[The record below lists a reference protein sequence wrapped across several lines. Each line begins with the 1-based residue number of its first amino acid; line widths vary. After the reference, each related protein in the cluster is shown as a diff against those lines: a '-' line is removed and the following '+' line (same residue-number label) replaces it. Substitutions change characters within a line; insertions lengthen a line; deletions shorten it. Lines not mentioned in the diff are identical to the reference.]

1 MTGKTLPAPR
11 PLNDASDVPPPAP
24 SPWIPPR
31 ACALAALVVVGAA
44 GPARSEEPPAAAA
57 DALVA
62 EGARLGGEGRL
73 EEAILR
79 FKAAEAR
86 FPRALHDCN
95 IGLAYAR
102 LGRLPQAH
110 WFLSRCQR
118 RATEPLPEWVAPR
131 LETTLSQLR
140 AGPYAPVRIETSPQP
155 APVTISTFAPDES
168 VSPPA
173 DVWLPQATEVVLT
186 AHAAHDAAGGEA
198 RVRLPSP
205 APTRVLVEVRASD
218 PVPAPSSAPSPA
230 SLPAPVPTPEAPFLA
245 EPAPA
250 PPESSPP
257 SWPWWVA
264 AGGGLA
270 VVGGGLALA
279 SAAGLAEDARAANSA
294 GRYDDLRDRAELR
307 WGAGWALVGAGAV
320 ALGLGLTQAPWGSED
335 PAPR

>member
-1 MTGKTLPAPR
+1 MPARR
-11 PLNDASDVPPPAP
+11 PLNDAPDVPPPAP
-24 SPWIPPR
+24 SPWIPSR

-44 GPARSEEPPAAAA
+44 GPARSEEPPALAA

-218 PVPAPSSAPSPA
+218 PVPAPASAPSPA

-250 PPESSPP
+250 PAESAPG

>member
-1 MTGKTLPAPR
+1 M
-11 PLNDASDVPPPAP
+11 
-24 SPWIPPR
+24 
-31 ACALAALVVVGAA
+31 VGGV
-44 GPARSEEPPAAAA
+44 GPARSEEPPAVAA

-110 WFLSRCQR
+110 WFLSRCR
-118 RATEPLPEWVAPR
+118 HRATAPLPDWVGPR

-140 AGPYAPVRIETSPQP
+140 AGPYAPVRIETSPQS
-155 APVTISTFAPDES
+155 AAVTISTFAPDET
-168 VSPPA
+168 VTPPA
-173 DVWLPQATEVVLT
+173 DVWLPQAMEVVLT
-186 AHAAHDAAGGEA
+186 ARAADDAARGEA

-205 APTRVLVEVRASD
+205 APTRVLVEVRPSS
-218 PVPAPSSAPSPA
+218 PAPPPASLPAPASLPTPA
-230 SLPAPVPTPEAPFLA
+230 SLPAPVPSPEAPFKA
-245 EPAPA
+245 GPAPA
-250 PPESSPP
+250 PAESTPP
-257 SWPWWVA
+257 RWPWWVA

-279 SAAGLAEDARAANSA
+279 SAAALAEDARATTSTD
-294 GRYDDLRDRAELR
+294 RYDDLRDRAELR

-320 ALGLGLTQAPWGSED
+320 ALGVGLVQALWGSEG
-335 PAPR
+335 PAPE

>member
-1 MTGKTLPAPR
+1 MPPPLPRSWSSPPALALCALVWVHAPR
-11 PLNDASDVPPPAP
+11 PA
-24 SPWIPPR
+24 R
-31 ACALAALVVVGAA
+31 AD
-44 GPARSEEPPAAAA
+44 EPPAAAA
-57 DALVA
+57 DALVT

-95 IGLAYAR
+95 VGLAYAR

-140 AGPYAPVRIETSPQP
+140 AGPYAPVRLETSPQS

-168 VSPPA
+168 VDPPA

-186 AHAAHDAAGGEA
+186 ARAADDAARGEA

-205 APTRVLVEVRASD
+205 APTRVLVEVRASN
-218 PVPAPSSAPSPA
+218 PASAPVPA

-250 PPESSPP
+250 PVESASP
-257 SWPWWVA
+257 SWPWWLT

-279 SAAGLAEDARAANSA
+279 SAAGLAEDARAASSA

-320 ALGLGLTQAPWGSED
+320 ALGVGLTQALWGSED